1 MRPRDF
7 VDYFRLR
14 RLVRDAGA
22 VRRWGMHS
30 APGEDREVVFHDGRR
45 LLLRGGYRDYHIFDR
60 IFLQDT
66 YRLANLPARLGCV
79 LDVGANIGL
88 FACCVA
94 PRAERVVCF
103 EPSPGNFALLERNT
117 AGLAHVAARQE
128 AMAGEGGEALLHV
141 PVDGHNTGAFSLF
154 ESDEARADAADVTV
168 PTVTLEAVLDREG
181 IERFCEQIAG
191 AIHTSRLLENEHEA
205 RQEAE
210 EAKSRIEEMSDFQ
223 RQLVSL
229 PSLERQLERIFT
241 YLENNFDIDAAFL
254 QIYEPG
260 KSELFFYKASASSAL
275 TALISRSSP

>member
-45 LLLRGGYRDYHIFDR
+45 LWLRGGYRDYHIFDR

-94 PRAERVVCF
+94 PQAERVVCF

-181 IERFCEQIAG
+181 IERCGLVKMDIEG
-191 AIHTSRLLENEHEA
+191 AEYAVLYATPGPVLRRVDALCGEYH
-205 RQEAE
+205 
-210 EAKSRIEEMSDFQ
+210 RIPDGPADANMGD
-223 RQLVSL
+223 L
-229 PSLERQLERIFT
+229 
-241 YLENNFDIDAAFL
+241 AAFL
-254 QIYEPG
+254 RGHGFTVATEESRRKPG
-260 KSELFFYKASASSAL
+260 QGRFFA
-275 TALISRSSP
+275 RR